1 MSLELGASLV
11 ATAGGALHAAAPV
24 LATAIAHP
32 TLLVLA
38 GFAAGVLG
46 GMLGIGGG
54 ILAVP
59 ALVYAAGLGQRE
71 AVATSLAAMVP
82 MSLVAAARHHH
93 YGNLRVREGGLLGV
107 LGIAG
112 AAVGASIAEVIP
124 ESALRVSFALLM
136 IVIAVH
142 LTHGVWKD
150 RRAPNAGGAGG

>member
-1 MSLELGASLV
+1 
-11 ATAGGALHAAAPV
+11 V
-24 LATAIAHP
+24 LFVEATAIAHP
-32 TLLVLA
+32 ALLIVA
-38 GFAAGVLG
+38 GFLAGVLG

-59 ALVYAAGLGQRE
+59 ALVYAAGLGQRA

-82 MSLVAAARHHH
+82 MSLAAAARHHH
-93 YGNLRVREGGLLGV
+93 YGNLRLKEGVALGV

-136 IVIAVH
+136 IAIALH

-150 RRAPNAGGAGG
+150 RRAAAAAS

>member
-1 MSLELGASLV
+1 MNAVSVTHLAPLAAS
-11 ATAGGALHAAAPV
+11 
-24 LATAIAHP
+24 IDHP

-38 GFAAGVLG
+38 GFVAGVLG

-82 MSLVAAARHHH
+82 MSLAAAARHHH
-93 YGNLRVREGGLLGV
+93 YGNLRLREGVLLGV

-124 ESALRVSFALLM
+124 ESALRISFAILM
-136 IVIAVH
+136 IVIAIH
-142 LTHGVWKD
+142 LTHGVWAN
-150 RRAPNAGGAGG
+150 RRAGGPDSGDAPAAPVAD

>member
-1 MSLELGASLV
+1 MAGAIDLV
-11 ATAGGALHAAAPV
+11 HGAAGGLVVAAA
-24 LATAIAHP
+24 LAHP
-32 TLLVLA
+32 TLLIIA

-82 MSLVAAARHHH
+82 MSLAAAARHHH
-93 YGNLRVREGGLLGV
+93 YGNLRLRAGLVLGV
-107 LGIAG
+107 LGIGG
-112 AAVGASIAEVIP
+112 AAIGASVAEVIP

-136 IVIAVH
+136 IAIALH
-142 LTHGVWKD
+142 LTHGVWKT
-150 RRAPNAGGAGG
+150 RRGEAAAGAAPGE